1 MAEQTYR
8 EIQLT
13 KKELVFL
20 FMSAVVV
27 LAVVFLLG
35 ISVGRTV
42 GAPEGLMA
50 DAGPS
55 MASDTLVTTQPPTE
69 ADPGELTY
77 HDDLQGGATAT
88 PGSNPAGDPPVDP
101 PVDPPADPAAD
112 PNTAAVRTDPLPT
125 APPPQDPD
133 PVTPPATPPATPPTT
148 PPASQAR
155 SGGSGQPG
163 STSSRQGAGATGDW
177 ALQFGAFAS
186 RDNANRLVAELKQKG
201 YAAYIA
207 DTDGLAAVR
216 VGPFQTRAEADSMRQ
231 RLAAEPQRYTPL
243 IISR

>member
-35 ISVGRTV
+35 ISVGRSV
-42 GAPEGLMA
+42 GAPEGVMA

-55 MASDTLVTTQPPTE
+55 MASDTLVTTQQPPTE
-69 ADPGELTY
+69 AAPGELTY
-77 HDDLQGGATAT
+77 HDDLQGGATTT
-88 PGSNPAGDPPVDP
+88 PGSSPAGDPP
-101 PVDPPADPAAD
+101 AD
-112 PNTAAVRTDPLPT
+112 PNPAAVTTDPLPT
-125 APPPQDPD
+125 APPPPDPD
-133 PVTPPATPPATPPTT
+133 PVTPPTQPETRQATPPPPPPATPPPTT

-155 SGGSGQPG
+155 STGSGQG
-163 STSSRQGAGATGDW
+163 TEATGDW

-186 RDNANRLVAELKQKG
+186 RDNANRLTAELKQKG

-207 DTDGLAAVR
+207 NTADGLFAVR

-231 RLAAEPQRYTPL
+231 RLAAEPQGYKPL